1 MPNLKYGKRSISEP
15 NLMIDGFY
23 LFFDEKLE
31 KYVWLVYILFKLFK
45 RMQRILFFFKK
56 YSTFYVT

>member
-23 LFFDEKLE
+23 LLFDKKLE

-45 RMQRILFFFKK
+45 RRCKEFFSFSKK
-56 YSTFYVT
+56 NTFYIT